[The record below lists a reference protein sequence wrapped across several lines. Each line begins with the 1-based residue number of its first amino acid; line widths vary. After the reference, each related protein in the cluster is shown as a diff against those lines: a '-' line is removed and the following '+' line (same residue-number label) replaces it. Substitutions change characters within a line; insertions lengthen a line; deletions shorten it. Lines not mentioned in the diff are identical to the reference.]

1 MEQLIFFVGFPAVGF
16 VAQFLLMRYTRRMRW
31 RLMPTFSIIAIAV
44 YGFLRGM
51 NIIEYPWDVGGFIDA
66 GPLIGLVILLC
77 LIPVAIGALLG
88 FIVDRI
94 IVLIKKHKN
103 KKKANRGLSL

>member
-1 MEQLIFFVGFPAVGF
+1 MEQLIFFVGFPIAGF
-16 VAQFLLMRYTRRMRW
+16 AAQFLLMRFTRHLRW
-31 RLMPTFSIIAIAV
+31 RLIPTFLIIVTAIYAV
-44 YGFLRGM
+44 LRGM
-51 NIIEYPWDVGGFIDA
+51 NILEYPWDGGGFIDA

-94 IVLIKKHKN
+94 IVLFKKRKTN
-103 KKKANRGLSL
+103 KKAIED